1 MTKETL
7 EKVKAIRKAQ
17 NKASSSTVIQ
27 AWQSD
32 LYDYNPGVRATLIAI
47 AFLQMN
53 DEDSNYPEDAPKAL
67 RDDRVGWCW
76 ASQKF
81 LAARVGKSERQVRRD
96 IARFQRDGVI
106 EVRQW
111 RDSNK
116 ALHDE
121 YHVLEDVVQAHQRPE
136 DKDAT
141 RPKRSSRDYSAY
153 ENKGAFRK
161 GDDPRRG
168 GLKNHSDSTQNSEDH
183 RTSDAG
189 PEDISRRDHRTSHEE
204 AQDISRCTIG
214 HLTQEPLR
222 EMSHKGVDPVRL
234 PGGFVS
240 PLLQADHHLV
250 PAAPELGAAP
260 PVIEKKIEPSK
271 GSWADQ
277 NRPEGKVTKGER
289 KPLPNRLCYPELYA
303 QWQKRRGKIPS
314 CKRCKEILFWEE
326 HHDCPGFR
334 EHEYGPILGPVA
346 PKGTEVFED
355 KPRKRA
361 YQTFDDMD
369 EPEEDDLSG
378 YEDPPEE
385 DDLSGYE
392 DFDDDHL
399 PRAAARE
406 DP

>member
-1 MTKETL
+1 MSKETL

-27 AWQSD
+27 VWQSD
-32 LYDYNPGVRATLIAI
+32 LYDYNPSVRATLIAI
-47 AFLQMN
+47 AFLQVN
-53 DEDSNYPEDAPKAL
+53 DSDSRYPEDAPAEF
-67 RDDRVGWCW
+67 RNDRIGWCW

-111 RDSNK
+111 RDSNM

-214 HLTQEPLR
+214 HLKQEPLR
-222 EMSHKGVDPVRL
+222 EMSHKGVAPVRL
-234 PGGFVS
+234 SGGFVS
-240 PLLQADHHLV
+240 PSAQADHHLV

-260 PVIEKKIEPSK
+260 PVEVKKKIEPSK

-277 NRPEGKVTKGER
+277 NRPEGKITKGER
-289 KPLPNRLCYPELYA
+289 KPLTNIIAYRDTAFKGWRPGMLVPKCR
-303 QWQKRRGKIPS
+303 
-314 CKRCKEILFWEE
+314 RCKERLMPED
-326 HHDCPGFR
+326 HHECPGFR
-334 EHEYGPILGPVA
+334 LGELDEAYLPIAPAGTVA
-346 PKGTEVFED
+346 LE
-355 KPRKRA
+355 PRKYA
-361 YQTFDDMD
+361 VTFDDMD
-369 EPEEDDLSG
+369 G
-378 YEDPPEE
+378 PEE

-399 PRAAARE
+399 AKAATRE
-406 DP
+406 EP